1 MASELATNVFTPG
14 ATPDY
19 LGHYAELLKSIPN
32 AGLQFLAAQKA
43 SAENA
48 NAQAQYEIAKQ
59 KAKAF
64 IELYPAFKQAQIAKL
79 NAEAATFPARQ
90 SLLESQAAYQRAHAA
105 SLDPGNYP
113 SGNTYGLDVFDDA
126 IAKAGKGGAPK
137 RTFDPLAAG
146 GAEAAVAPEAPPADV
161 PPSGA
166 PVMKLGDINPTLQ

>member
-1 MASELATNVFTPG
+1 MASELATNVFTPQG
-14 ATPDY
+14 TPDY

-64 IELYPAFKQAQIAKL
+64 MELYPAFKNAQIAKL
-79 NAEAATFPARQ
+79 NAEAATYPSRQ
-90 SLLESQAAYQRAHAA
+90 GLLEAQAAYARAHAA
-105 SLDPGNYP
+105 SIDPSNYP
-113 SGNTYGLDVFDDA
+113 AGNTYGFEQFDPA
-126 IAKAGKGGAPK
+126 IGKLGKVAPK

-146 GAEAAVAPEAPPADV
+146 AAEGAVTPEAAPAEI

-166 PVMKLGDINPTLQ
+166 PVMKMGDINPILQ